1 MKIVEQDLKKG
12 IVVVKIQSYDD
23 CWHLYNIIEPGD
35 YISGYTY
42 RSVQQAGDKIRKK
55 KGEKERVYLKIKVT
69 DKEFHEFTNRL
80 RIRGIIVEG
89 SEEKAYHT
97 FNIEPD
103 MEIKIEKEWKDV
115 HLKRLKEALK
125 KHPKLCVLAIDDEA
139 ATIAIIHE
147 YGIEEIANI
156 KLNRKGKMYDGNE
169 EKNYGEILSKV
180 APLELPLVIIGP
192 GFEKENFV
200 EFARGK
206 LKNYIVEST
215 AHAGMVG
222 IKEAIKRG
230 IIEKIDEKNRVAKEM
245 RVVEEILEE
254 IAKNGAVAYGKE
266 EVEKAIEMGAVEKL
280 VILNSMVRK
289 EEELLKKA
297 EEMRAGIIIVS
308 DLHEG
313 GEKLA
318 ALGGLAALLRFRLS

>member
-1 MKIVEQDLKKG
+1 MKIIEEDLKKG
-12 IVVVKIQSYDD
+12 AIVVKVQSYDD
-23 CWHLYNIIEPGD
+23 CWHLYNIIEAGD
-35 YISGYTY
+35 FISGYTY

-80 RIRGIIVEG
+80 RIRGMIVEG

-97 FNIEPD
+97 FNIEPE

-115 HLKRLKEALK
+115 HLKRLREAQK
-125 KHPKLCVLAIDDEA
+125 KHPKLCVVAIDDES

-156 KLNRKGKMYDGNE
+156 KLNRKGKMYEEKE
-169 EKNYGEILSKV
+169 EKNYGEVLSKIL
-180 APLELPLVIIGP
+180 AIDLPLVIIGP
-192 GFEKENFV
+192 GFEKDNFV
-200 EFARGK
+200 QYAKGK
-206 LKNYIVEST
+206 LKNYIIEPT

-230 IIEKIDEKNRVAKEM
+230 IIEKIDEKNKVAKEM
-245 RVVEEILEE
+245 RIVEKILEE
-254 IAKNGAVAYGKE
+254 IAKNGYVAYGKE
-266 EVEKAIEMGAVEKL
+266 EVRKAIEMGAVEKL
-280 VILNSMVRK
+280 VILNSMVRE
-289 EEELLKKA
+289 EEELIKKA
-297 EEMRAGIIIVS
+297 EEIKASVIIVS
-308 DLHEG
+308 ELHEG

-318 ALGGLAALLRFRLS
+318 SLGGIAALLRFKI